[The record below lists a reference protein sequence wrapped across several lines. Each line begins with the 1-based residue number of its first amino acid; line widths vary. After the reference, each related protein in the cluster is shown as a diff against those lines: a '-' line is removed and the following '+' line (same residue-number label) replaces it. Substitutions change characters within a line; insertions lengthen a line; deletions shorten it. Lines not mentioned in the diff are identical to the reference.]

1 MSKLDQ
7 VLNLDPSIELR
18 FKGPFTDVVT
28 SELTLSN
35 PTDKRVCFKVKT
47 TAPKKYCVR
56 PNSGIIEPG
65 TFVKVAVM
73 LQPFDYDPHEKN
85 KHKFMV
91 QTMFAP
97 SGPIDSVENLWKE
110 ASAESLMDS
119 KLRCVFEMPPDAA
132 QNNLD
137 SSVEDPSTKVNAPK
151 VSSATPEKQ
160 PLKGGNS
167 DPELRKALDDCRRL
181 QADVN
186 NLRQENASLK
196 DSETRLRKVA
206 MSETVSSARP
216 AHDMAQAQAQANQIP
231 PVVLLI
237 AALLLGLFIGKFI
250 L

>member
-132 QNNLD
+132 Q
-137 SSVEDPSTKVNAPK
+137 
-151 VSSATPEKQ
+151 
-160 PLKGGNS
+160 GGNS